1 MHLSELARYL
11 AATARNDVLAR
22 PDERRA
28 NVPPALTEVL
38 VLDEW
43 HHPDVCA
50 EQLPS
55 ASTTFPQLARVLA
68 TGDVTHYRPTPDPN
82 THWRFWP
89 DGGQL

>member
-1 MHLSELARYL
+1 VHLSELARS
-11 AATARNDVLAR
+11 ATARADVLAR

-43 HHPDVCA
+43 HHPDVCGQ
-50 EQLPS
+50 ELPS
-55 ASTTFPQLARVLA
+55 ASPTFQQLARVLA
-68 TGDVTHYRPTPDPN
+68 TGDVAHYRPTLDPN